1 VAAKELRELVHLLD
15 GQTLDARIG
24 GMRCQAHLR
33 PSQIGAQRLGVNA
46 KKTCALG
53 EREQGHVSFIRI
65 KALFLKKCATLPS
78 AFSGWVFSD
87 NLARQHFL
95 VLSHL

>member
-1 VAAKELRELVHLLD
+1 MLRFDGDFSRYPQASAHFGKKLLI
-15 GQTLDARIG
+15 L
-24 GMRCQAHLR
+24 
-33 PSQIGAQRLGVNA
+33 
-46 KKTCALG
+46 
-53 EREQGHVSFIRI
+53 SFIEI

-87 NLARQHFL
+87 NLARRRFL